1 MSNEHLL
8 NVIRAPHVSE
18 KTARLQESANQFV
31 FEVAAD
37 ASKGDVK
44 SAVEAIFKVK
54 VESVTVVNVK
64 GKRKAF
70 RGRTGKRGTWRKA
83 YVSLGEGQTIDLVA
97 KA

>member
-1 MSNEHLL
+1 MSNERLI

-18 KTARLQESANQFV
+18 KSSRLQEVANQFV
-31 FEVAAD
+31 FEVASD
-37 ASKGDVK
+37 ATKADVK
-44 SAVEAIFKVK
+44 AAVETMFKVK
-54 VESVTVVNVK
+54 VDAVRVVNVK

>member
-1 MSNEHLL
+1 MSNEHLF

-18 KTARLQESANQFV
+18 KSSRLQEVANQFV
-31 FEVAAD
+31 FEVATGATK
-37 ASKGDVK
+37 ADVK
-44 SAVEAIFKVK
+44 AAVETMFKVK
-54 VESVTVVNVK
+54 VDAVRVVNVK

-83 YVSLGEGQTIDLVA
+83 YVSLGEGQTIDLVG